1 MSQSTQHTVSQTMQ
15 RVEERV
21 EDSAV
26 TKYKHRLDARH
37 PVRERD
43 LAHPSRASL
52 TGSVWTKFLLFL
64 MISGFLIMH
73 SLGYDGSTPNPD
85 ALSFKMIV
93 SDLSIGASFF
103 GLVSVFTYCYLRLKN
118 QAICVVLFIAM
129 VVVMII
135 ALLVWSHWAATGGR
149 LIFPII
155 LIIVCLI
162 PFVMDIWGLITYGSN
177 SGK

>member
-1 MSQSTQHTVSQTMQ
+1 MSQGSQHTVAQTMQ

-21 EDSAV
+21 EDSAA
-26 TKYKHRLDARH
+26 TRYKHRLDARY
-37 PVRERD
+37 PIRQRD

-64 MISGFLIMH
+64 MISGFLLMH

-85 ALSFKMIV
+85 ALSFKMII

-118 QAICVVLFIAM
+118 QAVCVVLFIAM
-129 VVVMII
+129 CAVMII
-135 ALLVWSHWAATGGR
+135 ALLVWSYWASTGGR
-149 LIFPII
+149 IVLPII

-162 PFVMDIWGLITYGSN
+162 PFVMDIWGLITYGSK
-177 SGK
+177 SEQ